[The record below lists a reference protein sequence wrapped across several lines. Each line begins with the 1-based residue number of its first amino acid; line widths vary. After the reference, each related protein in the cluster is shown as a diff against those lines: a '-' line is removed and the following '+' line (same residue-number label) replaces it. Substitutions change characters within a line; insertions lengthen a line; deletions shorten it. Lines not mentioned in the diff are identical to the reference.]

1 MTLLRHEINKKD
13 LDNIN
18 IEISAL
24 QMMIDVLLAWKEK
37 HGEYDYVDERL
48 NLLYSRQAEFLIA
61 REERQVTTLSKP

>member
-13 LDNIN
+13 LDSIN

-24 QMMIDVLLAWKEK
+24 QKMIDVLLAWKEK

-48 NLLYSRQAEFLIA
+48 NLLYNRQAEFLIA

>member
-61 REERQVTTLSKP
+61 REERQVTTLSKS